1 MTYEVS
7 KAVNIPVIGMGGIQ
21 NYRDVIEFI
30 MAGASAVQVGTMN
43 FTEPMIMVNIA
54 EDLEKY
60 MKDNKIESFEEIRGI
75 I

>member
-1 MTYEVS
+1 ML
-7 KAVNIPVIGMGGIQ
+7 GGIR
-21 NYRDVIEFI
+21 NYTDVIEFI

-43 FTEPMIMVNIA
+43 FTEPMIMANMV

-60 MKDNKIESFEEIRGI
+60 MNDNKIESFEEIRGI